1 VGDTI
6 DQVAEYQS
14 AIAGPCFRSSSLP
27 TINELEAK
35 GDEMTLSVELLGDLS
50 RRREEILAGGGADKL
65 AQRRAKGL
73 MTARDRLDALFE
85 EATFQEFG
93 AHIQHSARHF
103 GMEGKVLPADGVV
116 TGTGYVGGRL
126 VSAFSQDFTVVGG
139 SLGKMHA
146 KKIVMLMHQ
155 AAKLGSPIVAFKDSA
170 GARIQEGVDALSGY
184 GDVFYMNVFL
194 SGVVPQIA
202 VVCGPCAG
210 GASYSPALMD
220 FIVMTRKNA
229 YMFITGPEVIKAV
242 TGKAVTMEEVGS
254 ADMHAAVSGNVHFLA
269 EDDADAIR
277 IVHKLLSF
285 LPANNS
291 EDPPHRPSED
301 ISLAEDEDIL
311 ALIPDDPQKPMDVH
325 GIIEHIVDPGEF
337 LEVHR
342 SFAENII
349 VGFGRV
355 EGIVV
360 GIVANQP
367 AVRAGALDIDAA
379 DKGARFIRF
388 CNCFNIP
395 LVTLVDVPGFMPGVE
410 QERGGIIR
418 HGAKLLFSYASCTT
432 PKVTVILR
440 KAYGGSYLAMCSQE
454 MGADFVFAWPTA
466 EIAVMGAEGAV
477 KVLYNKELK
486 AAADPKAKAA
496 ELAAAYRAEFASP
509 YMAAG
514 AGYITDVIDPSITRS
529 TIALSLRKALSKR
542 ELRPPKKHGNIPL

>member
-1 VGDTI
+1 MTQFLD
-6 DQVAEYQS
+6 
-14 AIAGPCFRSSSLP
+14 L
-27 TINELEAK
+27 LE
-35 GDEMTLSVELLGDLS
+35 DMN
-50 RRREEILAGGGADKL
+50 RRREEVLEGGGADKL
-65 AQRRAKGL
+65 AARREKGL
-73 MTARDRLDALFE
+73 MTARDRLDALFQE
-85 EATFQEFG
+85 DTFQELG
-93 AHIQHSARHF
+93 THVRHSARYF
-103 GMEGKVLPADGVV
+103 GMETKVLPADGVV
-116 TGTGYVGGRL
+116 AGTGYVGGR
-126 VSAFSQDFTVVGG
+126 VVAAFSQDFTVVGG

-146 KKIVMLMHQ
+146 KKIVMLMQQ
-155 AAKLGSPIVAFKDSA
+155 AAKLGSPVVAFKDSA

-184 GDVFYMNVFL
+184 GDVFYMNVL
-194 SGVVPQIA
+194 VSGVVPQIA

-210 GASYSPALMD
+210 GAAYSPALMD
-220 FIVMTRKNA
+220 FIIMTRKNA

-242 TGKAVTMEEVGS
+242 TGKAVTMDDVGS
-254 ADMHAAVSGNVHFLA
+254 ADMHASVSGNVHFLA

-277 IVHKLLSF
+277 IVTKLLSY
-285 LPANNS
+285 LPSNNS
-291 EDPPHRPSED
+291 EDPPHRPNPD
-301 ISLAEDEDIL
+301 LVIAEDEGL
-311 ALIPDDPQKPMDVH
+311 NALIPDDPQRPMDVR
-325 GIIEHIVDPGEF
+325 GIIERLVDPGEF

-342 SFAENII
+342 SFAENLI
-349 VGFGRV
+349 VGFGRI

-360 GIVANQP
+360 GLIANQP
-367 AVRAGALDIDAA
+367 AVRAGALDMDAA

-418 HGAKLLFSYASCTT
+418 HGAKLLFAYASCTT

-477 KVLYNKELK
+477 RVLYNKELK
-486 AAADPKAKAA
+486 AAANPKAKAA

-514 AGYITDVIDPSITRS
+514 AGYITDVIDPAITRS
-529 TIALSLRKALSKR
+529 TIALSLRKSLSKR
-542 ELRPPKKHGNIPL
+542 EVRPPKKHGNIPL